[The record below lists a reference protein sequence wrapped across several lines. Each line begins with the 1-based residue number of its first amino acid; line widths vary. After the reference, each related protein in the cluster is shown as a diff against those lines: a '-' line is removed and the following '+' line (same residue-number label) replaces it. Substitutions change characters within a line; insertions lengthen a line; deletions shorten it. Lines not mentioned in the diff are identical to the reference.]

1 MTSLHWL
8 RGAGSG
14 PPYTPTH
21 SPPSP
26 ASLPPSLPP
35 RVSLSSL
42 AHPHFDKRD
51 TEFIRR
57 LRSNCLQAI
66 FTLFAFI
73 TSLMRLIMG
82 LLCGAAPCFSP
93 RLPVCRWSA
102 LHLHRSSHSPHTH
115 FFFFLT
121 FVFFYFHRFIFIY
134 FSFSIYQ
141 IIRFSIVYFHVIPHC
156 VFH

>member
-21 SPPSP
+21 S
-26 ASLPPSLPP
+26 ASHPPSLPASP
-35 RVSLSSL
+35 ILSSL

-82 LLCGAAPCFSP
+82 LLCGAALCFSS
-93 RLPVCRWSA
+93 RLPVFDWIGFPTSSA
-102 LHLHRSSHSPHTH
+102 PLFPDSPST
-115 FFFFLT
+115 
-121 FVFFYFHRFIFIY
+121 FYFLLSTQIFIFI
-134 FSFSIYQ
+134 FCLFVIIYLTDLSV
-141 IIRFSIVYFHVIPHC
+141 FTLFGCAC
-156 VFH
+156 VDI

>member
-21 SPPSP
+21 
-26 ASLPPSLPP
+26 PPSLRLP
-35 RVSLSSL
+35 SSL
-42 AHPHFDKRD
+42 AHPRFDKRD

-82 LLCGAAPCFSP
+82 LLCGAGSVCFSS
-93 RLPVCRWSA
+93 RLPVF
-102 LHLHRSSHSPHTH
+102 HRICFPPPQLLLSPHILNI
-115 FFFFLT
+115 LT
-121 FVFFYFHRFIFIY
+121 FYYQHFIF
-134 FSFSIYQ
+134 SFYYLLN
-141 IIRFSIVYFHVIPHC
+141 RFNIVWIHML
-156 VFH
+156 